1 MGSELVKPHHLGRRA
16 VIYVRQSTP
25 HQVLGNQES
34 LRLQYALRQRARELG
49 WREADIDVIDADLG
63 LSGAAAAHR
72 QGFKELV
79 ARVTLGEAGLIL
91 STEVTRLARNCS
103 NWYPLLGLCGYR
115 ACLAADRDGVYDPGS
130 LNGRPLLGLKGTMSE
145 LELHL
150 LRGRLTAGLLS
161 KAARGE
167 LALQLP
173 AGLVRDADG
182 RVTKDPDREVRD
194 RLALI
199 FATFLEQGSVAKVM
213 RSLKTRRLAVPRRDR
228 FGEVAWRAPTTGM
241 LGDILKTPAYAGAFV
256 YGRTRSCHRHY
267 ASGKLATTACPMAE
281 WKVVVQ
287 GKYPA
292 YLDWDSFE
300 RIQAM
305 LRDNHAEYVR
315 NRTRGVPRDGAALL
329 QGTVWCGQCGHKMA
343 VQYKAGN
350 RYVCNHLRATRGEPV
365 CQHLPADPIDA
376 EVVAAFLAAVTPAE
390 LEAWARADDDR
401 RRAEAALDRAEGLQV
416 ERLRY
421 QAALAERQFRRVD
434 PDNRLVAAELEHR
447 WELALRE
454 LRQAEDA
461 LARHRAARAEPEALS
476 AEDRARFLTLGPRL
490 PALWRQPAMTRER
503 KKALLRSL
511 IDKVVLRRMAAER
524 IGIRIVWRG
533 GEISALEIEVAVS
546 THRVLARG
554 AEMEARLP
562 GLARQGAADRGMCG

>member
-1 MGSELVKPHHLGRRA
+1 MRACRMCSSAANSVPLTPSRSRSLGLWASYDPTSRYPCRADECSARTDHGHRSGASALRAGVLARLAAERARPGQLCPGCLPRRHCAEDPGRGDEPAAGRAGHAREQARAPRHPGAGPRRRPGRAGRSGGARSLRPARRRRA
-16 VIYVRQSTP
+16 APVATAHGEVSHERGTRHGPAPGPQGRDLRPSVQPAPGADQPGEPAPAVRAP
-25 HQVLGNQES
+25 PA
-34 LRLQYALRQRARELG
+34 RPRARLAGGQHRGDRRRPRLERG
-49 WREADIDVIDADLG
+49 G
-63 LSGAAAAHR
+63 AAHR
-72 QGFKELV
+72 RGFKDLI
-79 ARVTLGEAGLIL
+79 ARVTLGEVGIVL
-91 STEVTRLARNCS
+91 SSEVTRLARNCS
-103 NWYPLLGLCGYR
+103 DWYPLLDLCGCR
-115 ACLAADRDGVYDPGS
+115 ACLIADRDGVYDSGS
-130 LNGRPLLGLKGTMSE
+130 LNGRLLLGLKGTMSE

-194 RLALI
+194 RLAPI

-213 RSLKTRRLAVPRRDR
+213 KSFKSRQLAVPRRDR

-241 LGDILKTPAYAGAFV
+241 LGDILKNPAYAGAFV

-267 ASGKLATTACPMAE
+267 AGGKLATARCPVAE
-281 WKVVVQ
+281 WKIVVRD
-287 GKYPA
+287 KYPA

-300 RIQAM
+300 RVQAM

-329 QGTVWCGQCGHKMA
+329 QGIVWCGECGHKMA

-350 RYVCNHLRATRGEPV
+350 RYVCNPLHATRGEPV

-376 EVVAAFLAAVTPAE
+376 EVVAAFFAAVIPAE

-416 ERLRY
+416 ERLR
-421 QAALAERQFRRVD
+421 
-434 PDNRLVAAELEHR
+434 
-447 WELALRE
+447 
-454 LRQAEDA
+454 
-461 LARHRAARAEPEALS
+461 
-476 AEDRARFLTLGPRL
+476 
-490 PALWRQPAMTRER
+490 
-503 KKALLRSL
+503 
-511 IDKVVLRRMAAER
+511 
-524 IGIRIVWRG
+524 
-533 GEISALEIEVAVS
+533 
-546 THRVLARG
+546 
-554 AEMEARLP
+554 
-562 GLARQGAADRGMCG
+562 